1 MVKQLYD
8 NYYKIEEDKPVRE
21 KVFLTRIAT
30 SIVFIVFCL
39 FAMAFSAF
47 GFYSAD
53 VSSSS
58 NTITS
63 ASYRLDI
70 EVTTVSQGQT
80 KAKTE
85 IQATSSG
92 IYELEAGIYKL
103 TLSKPNDPSMAS
115 TGYAII
121 SLHSVAD
128 SSKFDTYYTMPIGK
142 MLVRYANGDPVVDD
156 SGAYT
161 FTECLNRTFTIEVTE
176 KTKLSVDACWGSYI
190 GQVHDE
196 NADIVFGTASQAE
209 QNSENYTEN
218 KTENNSENGN
228 ETEPNTENKTETNTE
243 EEKENKALPEQNT
256 GGEQSTEN
264 KQDSESEA
272 QKS

>member
-1 MVKQLYD
+1 MKQLYD

-39 FAMAFSAF
+39 LSMAFSAF

-70 EVTTVSQGQT
+70 EVTALDQNGAPTDEV
-80 KAKTE
+80 
-85 IQATSSG
+85 IPSSG
-92 IYELEAGIYKL
+92 IYTLDVGTYKL
-103 TLSKPNDPSMAS
+103 TLNKPNDPAMAS
-115 TGYAII
+115 TGYAKI
-121 SLHSVAD
+121 SLYSVSD
-128 SSKFDTYYTMPIGK
+128 SKFKTYYTMPIGK
-142 MLVRYANGDPVVDD
+142 MLRRDANGNPVEYDNGGYIFD
-156 SGAYT
+156 
-161 FTECLNRTFTIEVTE
+161 ECVSRTFTIEVKE
-176 KTKLSVDACWGSYI
+176 KTNLSVDACWGSYI
-190 GQVHDE
+190 GDVHDE

-243 EEKENKALPEQNT
+243 EEKENEALPEQNT

>member
-1 MVKQLYD
+1 MKQLYD

-39 FAMAFSAF
+39 LSMAFSAF

-80 KAKTE
+80 KATTE

-92 IYELEAGIYKL
+92 IYELEVGTYKL

-115 TGYAII
+115 TGYA
-121 SLHSVAD
+121 
-128 SSKFDTYYTMPIGK
+128 
-142 MLVRYANGDPVVDD
+142 
-156 SGAYT
+156 
-161 FTECLNRTFTIEVTE
+161 
-176 KTKLSVDACWGSYI
+176 
-190 GQVHDE
+190 
-196 NADIVFGTASQAE
+196 
-209 QNSENYTEN
+209 
-218 KTENNSENGN
+218 
-228 ETEPNTENKTETNTE
+228 
-243 EEKENKALPEQNT
+243 
-256 GGEQSTEN
+256 
-264 KQDSESEA
+264 
-272 QKS
+272 

>member
-1 MVKQLYD
+1 MKHLYD

-39 FAMAFSAF
+39 LSMAFSAF

-80 KAKTE
+80 KATTE

-115 TGYAII
+115 TGYAKI
-121 SLHSVAD
+121 SLYSVAD
-128 SSKFDTYYTMPIGK
+128 SSKFDTYYTKPIGK
-142 MLVRYANGDPVVDD
+142 MLSRDANGNPVVDVN
-156 SGAYT
+156 GEYT
-161 FTECLNRTFTIEVTE
+161 FTVCDRRDFTIEVKE
-176 KTKLSVDACWGSYI
+176 KTNLSVVACWGSYI

-209 QNSENYTEN
+209 QNSENYTEK

-243 EEKENKALPEQNT
+243 EEKENEVLPEQNT
-256 GGEQSTEN
+256 EDEQSTEN
-264 KQDSESEA
+264 QQDSESET